1 MSEFSFFHWLIVGVV
16 VYFIYSVMRSKPNAS
31 VGRTTQGSAQSSIL
45 NSNIDWLRSRWS
57 DADRESASGNI
68 SNFPKWYFDQVT
80 ERQLARLKN
89 EGLLVSDVQLT
100 KGKAS
105 DLIGLTEPLD
115 EEHESILK
123 FFKVPIRGM
132 NQSRGL
138 YEVGKLLADH
148 KNLDAWNLRPAEPL
162 QKEFF
167 RFFGI
172 KMPKDLTY
180 VDAEKMMDEHREK
193 LSEEAPQKLEE
204 WESFESIIMDF
215 EDKEVR
221 DDWNVKKPSLS
232 MLRIA
237 IDELR
242 KEGNS
247 MEDLASDL
255 SMVAEKLI
263 EMKPEL
269 EKP

>member
-1 MSEFSFFHWLIVGVV
+1 MGEFSFFHWLIVGVI
-16 VYFIYSVMRSKPNAS
+16 VYFIYSSIRSKPNAS
-31 VGRTTQGSAQSSIL
+31 AAKTRQGSAQPSVL
-45 NSNIDWLRSRWS
+45 DSNIDWLRSRWS
-57 DADRESASGNI
+57 EADQENASGGI
-68 SNFPKWYFDQVT
+68 ANFPKWYFDPVT
-80 ERQLARLKN
+80 ERQLTRIKN
-89 EGLLVSDVQLT
+89 EGLLVSGVQLT

-115 EEHESILK
+115 EEQASILK

-132 NQSRGL
+132 NQSRGR

-148 KNLDAWNLRPAEPL
+148 KNLEAWSLRPAEPL

-172 KMPKDLTY
+172 KISKELTCL
-180 VDAEKMMDEHREK
+180 DADRMMGEHREK

-204 WESFESIIMDF
+204 WESFESIVMDF

-221 DDWNVKKPSLS
+221 DDWGIKKPSLS
-232 MLRIA
+232 ILRAA

-247 MEDLASDL
+247 MEDLAGDL
-255 SMVAEKLI
+255 GMIAEKLI
-263 EMKPEL
+263 EMKPGM
-269 EKP
+269 EKV